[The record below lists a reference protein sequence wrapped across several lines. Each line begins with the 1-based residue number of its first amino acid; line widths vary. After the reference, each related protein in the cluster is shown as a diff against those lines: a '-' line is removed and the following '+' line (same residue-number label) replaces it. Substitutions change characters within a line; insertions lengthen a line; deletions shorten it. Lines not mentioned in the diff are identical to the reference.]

1 MPDIPFHPRVCLPS
15 YTATSS
21 QDSEKLMLGL
31 VIQGEEASMMKKGL
45 VYLLFIA
52 CSLPLIHH
60 NVLHFQ
66 QQKCTFL
73 TTIEDFKIILIRT
86 ITINL
91 ASKIGMAYVCS

>member
-21 QDSEKLMLGL
+21 QDSEELMLGL

-45 VYLLFIA
+45 VYLLFLFIT
-52 CSLPLIHH
+52 CSLPLVH

-66 QQKCTFL
+66 QQKCPL
-73 TTIEDFKIILIRT
+73 LTIEDFKMILITT
-86 ITINL
+86 IT
-91 ASKIGMAYVCS
+91 